1 MAKISICWRLS
12 TICICLMSLVLRKWN
27 WLCLS
32 QGPMSIVQP
41 WVTKGLECTY
51 LASSRRYGCADFFA
65 SYPYVMNASKPHS
78 LGSFCNS
85 FLSEGKRRVIETHFC
100 QKMHSLSLLYQSM
113 RPWCLSIPEHMWFAV
128 PTYKMC
134 VFVFLFSASGSPY
147 MCVRSAMWNFLYA
160 AFFSLIMWGVR
171 EFDGGRG

>member
-1 MAKISICWRLS
+1 MLGWYKMQHKTNDAMK
-12 TICICLMSLVLRKWN
+12 T
-27 WLCLS
+27 
-32 QGPMSIVQP
+32 PH
-41 WVTKGLECTY
+41 CTY

-85 FLSEGKRRVIETHFC
+85 FLSEGKRRVIVTHFC

-160 AFFSLIMWGVR
+160 AFFSLIMCNFWMGKVLKLK
-171 EFDGGRG
+171 FSH

>member
-1 MAKISICWRLS
+1 
-12 TICICLMSLVLRKWN
+12 
-27 WLCLS
+27 
-32 QGPMSIVQP
+32 
-41 WVTKGLECTY
+41 
-51 LASSRRYGCADFFA
+51 
-65 SYPYVMNASKPHS
+65 MNASKPHS

-85 FLSEGKRRVIETHFC
+85 FLSEGKRRVIVTHFC

-160 AFFSLIMWGVR
+160 AFFSLIMCTCRSECALVSKNGICIYFVKSRIAVR
-171 EFDGGRG
+171 WNLENLLQILSLLYLIYFLSDCKL